1 VRLDFNVLWIDDQ
14 PASVDAQIKRL
25 SRQME
30 DEGFLFSPT
39 LIASVEEV
47 SRYVADDVF
56 SDQIDLILVD
66 WDLGENIQG
75 QDAIAAVR
83 QKVRY
88 KEVVFYS
95 ARNPANVLRE
105 LAFKNGIEGIF
116 CTTREDL
123 VDDVIGVF
131 DALVKKVLDLDH
143 SRGIVMGATSD
154 IDHIVNECL
163 RCVHSALDDTA
174 QKQMV
179 KEMIKLVQERFA
191 ELSQVVDALDAK
203 GTVEALLEA
212 HLVFTAYDRLR
223 VLTRALKMPAFAPHK
238 TFRPAVTDYMDKVV
252 PGRNNLG
259 HVVLIPK
266 GKPTAIINVSGKTI
280 SLEETRELRR
290 LILRLRSDFL
300 TLLDALRLMRPAVS
314 DSK

>member
-1 VRLDFNVLWIDDQ
+1 MRLDFNVLWIDDQ

-30 DEGFLFSPT
+30 DEGFLFNPK
-39 LIASVEEV
+39 LITSVAEV
-47 SRYVADDVF
+47 SEYVADSVF
-56 SDQIDLILVD
+56 SDQVDLILVD
-66 WDLGENIQG
+66 WDLGENVHG
-75 QDAIAAVR
+75 EDAIAVVR

-95 ARNPANVLRE
+95 ARNPVNVLRE

-163 RCVHSALDDTA
+163 RCVHNALGDTE

-179 KEMIKLVQERFA
+179 REIIGLVQERFA
-191 ELSQVVDALDAK
+191 ELSEVVKALDTA
-203 GTVEALLEA
+203 GTLEAVLRA

-238 TFRPAVTDYMDKVV
+238 AFRLAVTDYMEKVV

-259 HVVLIPK
+259 HVVLIPQ
-266 GKPTAIINVSGKTI
+266 GRPTAIVNVSGKTI
-280 SLEETRELRR
+280 SLEETRNLRR
-290 LILRLRSDFL
+290 LILRLRGDFRA
-300 TLLDALRLMRPAVS
+300 LLEALQQIGPTVS
-314 DSK
+314 GSK